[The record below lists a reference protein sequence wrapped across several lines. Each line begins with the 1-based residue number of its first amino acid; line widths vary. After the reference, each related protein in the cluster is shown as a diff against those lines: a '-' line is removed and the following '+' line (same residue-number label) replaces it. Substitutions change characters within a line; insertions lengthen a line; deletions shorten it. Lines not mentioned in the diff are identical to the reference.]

1 MTDRLSSYLQEQGA
15 RFEEELKEFLRI
27 PSVSNEGEYAEDV
40 RRCAEHLADRV
51 RAAGVENAEVV
62 QTDGN
67 PFVVGD
73 LVVDPAAPTILVYGH
88 YDVQPVDPL
97 DLWTSPPFEPTV
109 RNGRIYARGA
119 NDDKGQ
125 VYMHLKAI
133 ESRLASG
140 AGMPVN
146 VKLCIEGEEEIGSTH
161 LEGFLKSQADRLS
174 CDAVVISDTGMLG
187 SDIPSIGTGLRGIT
201 YLEIFI
207 DGPAGDLHSGSY
219 GGAIVNPALAL
230 AQILARLKD
239 ADGKVTVPGFYDRVR
254 PMTDAEREQVR
265 GLPFSDSEFLE
276 ETGAPAVGGEAG
288 FTTLERLWYRPALDV
303 NGMISG
309 FTGEGSKT
317 VLPATARAKVS
328 MRLVADQDPDEIADL
343 FTRHVES
350 LLPSGVRLRVEKL
363 HGGRPWAADPA
374 SPLFEAAAAAL
385 ESAFGRPPVYIREG
399 GSIPIVPLF
408 EEIFRGPVLLLGF
421 APTGGNAHAPN
432 EWMGLETFHRGI
444 DTIARLYDEI
454 AVRGV

>member
-317 VLPATARAKVS
+317 VLPAAARAKVS

-350 LLPSGVRLRVEKL
+350 LVPSGVRLRVEKL

-421 APTGGNAHAPN
+421 APPGGNAHAPN
-432 EWMGLETFHRGI
+432 EWMDLETFHRGI

>member
-109 RNGRIYARGA
+109 RDGRIYARGA

-317 VLPATARAKVS
+317 VLPAAARAKVS

-350 LLPSGVRLRVEKL
+350 LVPSGVRLRVEKL

-421 APTGGNAHAPN
+421 APPGGNAHAPN
-432 EWMGLETFHRGI
+432 EWMDLETFHRGI